1 MCAEVTGC
9 CTDGTDNDTF
19 KQCFDTSISDKG
31 VELPDVSGLM
41 AGAGGPAEPTT
52 NDEVEEPATNDEV
65 VEPATNDEVVEP
77 ATNDEIAEPA
87 TNDEVVEPATN
98 DEVAEPATNDEVSD
112 PEPAPAAEDP
122 VEEPAAPS
130 SARILDVSSALSCIV
145 LLYSAAL
152 ISSV

>member
-77 ATNDEIAEPA
+77 ATNDE
-87 TNDEVVEPATN
+87 
-98 DEVAEPATNDEVSD
+98 VSD